1 MGMMTR
7 RNIKRR
13 AAKKVALPKDIEVV
27 KEISE
32 LVEESPKKRGR
43 KPKED

>member
-13 AAKKVALPKDIEVV
+13 AAKKVALPKDIEVI

-32 LVEESPKKRGR
+32 PLEETPKKRGR
-43 KPKED
+43 KPNN